1 MNTKILAV
9 AAAALAISAGA
20 ASAQSVNTDRQAGA
34 ALFDQGGVFNKD
46 RTIVTDPATTA
57 SYDRGHTASYDRGTT
72 ASMNQPRTIRNA
84 VDNKTGVP
92 SDTRNEGGLGMFDR
106 VSK

>member
-20 ASAQSVNTDRQAGA
+20 ASAQSVNTSRQAGA
-34 ALFDQGGVFNKD
+34 ALFDQGGVFNED

-57 SYDRGHTASYDRGTT
+57 SFDRSTT
-72 ASMNQPRTIRNA
+72 ASVDQPRTIRSS

-92 SDTRNEGGLGMFDR
+92 SDTRNEGGLGLFDR